1 MTKESFLGVDGCK
14 EGWVGV
20 ALNTNGRFQ
29 ESILV
34 DNFSDL
40 TKYFPNVEIIGVDM
54 PVDLVNKPSRMA
66 DQLVRKKFVS
76 KRGRS
81 VFPAIPKFM
90 IERKWIDMKA
100 DELNKESRRR
110 LGCAFSRQTINL
122 KNKILEVNQLLLPS
136 LNIIEVHPELC
147 FMKMNSDIPL
157 EYSKKTWNGMQQRLQ
172 LLEKN
177 GIDLPSNLG
186 PVNGLV
192 SPDDVIDAAAVAWT
206 IKRFH
211 AGHAISYPDDSN
223 SPQIW
228 V

>member
-66 DQLVRKKFVS
+66 DQLVRKKLGS

-122 KNKILEVNQLLLPS
+122 KNKILEVNQLLSPS

-147 FMKMNSDIPL
+147 FMKMNFDIPL

-177 GIDLPSNLG
+177 
-186 PVNGLV
+186 
-192 SPDDVIDAAAVAWT
+192 
-206 IKRFH
+206 
-211 AGHAISYPDDSN
+211 
-223 SPQIW
+223 
-228 V
+228 

>member
-34 DNFSDL
+34 DKFSEL
-40 TKYFPNVEIIGVDM
+40 TKYFPDVEIIGVDM

-66 DQLVRKKFVS
+66 DQLVRKKLGS

-122 KNKILEVNQLLLPS
+122 KNKILEEKGQDKLDFNTYKDPNGVSVPS
-136 LNIIEVHPELC
+136 YSITLDL
-147 FMKMNSDIPL
+147 SDQ
-157 EYSKKTWNGMQQRLQ
+157 KK
-172 LLEKN
+172 
-177 GIDLPSNLG
+177 
-186 PVNGLV
+186 
-192 SPDDVIDAAAVAWT
+192 
-206 IKRFH
+206 
-211 AGHAISYPDDSN
+211 
-223 SPQIW
+223 
-228 V
+228 